1 MAHDSREVYTIP
13 DFSYLNHVDVYVRKR
28 IPGAAA
34 ARGAPRHACH
44 NDADPSVID
53 R

>member
-1 MAHDSREVYTIP
+1 MAHDSREVYTTP
-13 DFSYLNHVDVYVRKR
+13 YFSYLNHVDVYVKTYQG
-28 IPGAAA
+28 PSGARRAT
-34 ARGAPRHACH
+34 CH